1 MLSSMFGNAG
11 TTAESVD
18 AQTTAD
24 DLLEDLL
31 QAAGNESQET
41 NQRSASRSTDR
52 SSITIEAAST
62 SERGQ
67 RSIEGHLRDAGC
79 GGVGTL
85 TTRPP
90 SVGNVYLLNIED
102 SPFTTDQIFAR
113 CMHCRLIREDSFESG
128 FAFFAPATL
137 QEEQV

>member
-1 MLSSMFGNAG
+1 MFGNTG
-11 TTAESVD
+11 STAASVD
-18 AQTTAD
+18 VPTTAD
-24 DLLEDLL
+24 DLLDDLL

-41 NQRSASRSTDR
+41 NQRRASRSVER
-52 SSITIEAAST
+52 SSITIESAST
-62 SERGQ
+62 SERG
-67 RSIEGHLRDAGC
+67 RRAITGHLRDAGC

-85 TTRPP
+85 TTRAP
-90 SVGNVYLLNIED
+90 SVGDVYLLNIED
-102 SPFTTDQIFAR
+102 SPFTTGQIFAR